1 MIRRTLVHV
10 LGFEAEFAMQTARMV
25 KTRVARMM
33 VGIIMDCAELGDV
46 ICLYG
51 SNDFRF
57 SGFILG

>member
-1 MIRRTLVHV
+1 
-10 LGFEAEFAMQTARMV
+10 MQTARMV